1 MFSAFA
7 QRNLPVWQR
16 DAAYIRHLLQ
26 TRGNAQE
33 PETGEGMSL
42 GIENRKLGRA
52 PRTLLY
58 SHDTFGLGHLRRSRA
73 LAGAITQAN
82 PQASALILTG
92 SPVAGRFTFPRRVDH
107 VRLPGVTKRADGSY
121 ASQTIGMGIN
131 EVTELRSSLIKTAVE
146 QFDPDVLIVDK
157 EPTGFRGELLPTLEH
172 LEQTRATKLVLGLR
186 DVLDEPEVLAAEWQR
201 KDAIAATECFYDEI
215 WVYGLRSVYDPTQ
228 GLPLSSTAQQRI
240 RWTGYLRRDL
250 GPIGEPP
257 EQPYILITPGGGGD
271 GKAMVN
277 LVLSAYEKDPDL
289 SPRAVLVYG
298 PFLSGELRE
307 DFETRVAA
315 LNGRVTAVGF
325 ESQIETL
332 FAGAAGVVCM
342 GGYNTFCEVLSFDK
356 RAVIVPRTTPRLEQW
371 IRASRAEDL
380 GLVRMLDEQR
390 DGLTAS
396 AMIHAICN
404 LSDQPLPSQAIQ
416 AGLLDGLKCV
426 TRRMDALL
434 GAEQER
440 AT

>member
-1 MFSAFA
+1 
-7 QRNLPVWQR
+7 
-16 DAAYIRHLLQ
+16 
-26 TRGNAQE
+26 
-33 PETGEGMSL
+33 MSL
-42 GIENRKLGRA
+42 GRQNDTTGRA
-52 PRTLLY
+52 PRILFY

-73 LAGAITQAN
+73 LAGAMTQAD
-82 PQASALILTG
+82 PSASALILTG

-121 ASQTIGMGIN
+121 ASQTIGMGIE
-131 EVTELRSSLIKTAVE
+131 EVTELRAGLIQTAVQ

-157 EPTGFRGELLPTLEH
+157 EPTGFRSELLPTLEN
-172 LEQTRATKLVLGLR
+172 LLRSRRTKMVLGLR
-186 DVLDEPEVLAAEWQR
+186 DVLDEPEVLAAEWGR
-201 KDAIAATECFYDEI
+201 KEAIAATERFYDEI
-215 WVYGLRSVYDPTQ
+215 WVYGLRSIYDPTE
-228 GLPLSSTAQQRI
+228 GLPLSAAAQSRI
-240 RWTGYLRRDL
+240 HWTGYLRRDL
-250 GPIGEPP
+250 GPIGDPP

-277 LVLSAYEKDPDL
+277 QVLCAFEKDPNL

-298 PFLSGELRE
+298 PFLSGELRD

-371 IRASRAEDL
+371 IRASRAEGL
-380 GLVRMLDEQR
+380 GLVRMLDENR
-390 DGLTAS
+390 DGLTADT
-396 AMIHAICN
+396 MIKAIRN
-404 LSDQPLPSQAIQ
+404 LPDQPLPSQAIRD
-416 AGLLDGLKCV
+416 GLLDGLDYV
-426 TRRMDALL
+426 TSRVDALL
-434 GAEQER
+434 DGERER
-440 AT
+440 ATG